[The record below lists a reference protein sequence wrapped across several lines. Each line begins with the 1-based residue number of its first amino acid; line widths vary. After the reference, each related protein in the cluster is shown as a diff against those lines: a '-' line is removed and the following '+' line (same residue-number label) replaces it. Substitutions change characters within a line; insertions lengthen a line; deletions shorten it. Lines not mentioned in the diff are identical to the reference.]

1 MAKHNILGKEGEKVA
16 GSYLLEKGYNILERN
31 WQSSH
36 KELDI
41 IAEHDGWLV
50 IVEVKTRTGYTYE
63 PPENAVN
70 AQKIGRIA
78 KAAHHYVCSHGI
90 DAPVRF
96 DIISVVRKNGAWDI
110 EHFKDAF
117 LAPYK

>member
-1 MAKHNILGKEGEKVA
+1 MAKHNILGKEGEEVA
-16 GSYLLEKGYNILERN
+16 RNYLREKGYNILEYN

-36 KELDI
+36 KEIDI
-41 IAEHDGWLV
+41 IAGYEGWLV

-70 AQKIGRIA
+70 KQKIRRIV
-78 KAAHHYVCSHGI
+78 KAAHHYICSHGI

-96 DIISVVRKNGAWDI
+96 DIISVVQINGAWNI
-110 EHFKDAF
+110 EHFEDAF
-117 LAPYK
+117 LAPY